1 MYSLA
6 MVENSFERARFL
18 GRVGSQEGM
27 RLVCRTAGDYGVGKA
42 AATLSQDG
50 LKFQTEMIG
59 CAE

>member
-1 MYSLA
+1 MIEY
-6 MVENSFERARFL
+6 SFERARFL

-27 RLVCRTAGDYGVGKA
+27 WLVCRMAGGYGAEKA

-50 LKFQTEMIG
+50 LKFHTEMFG